1 MTRIILLYGVIS
13 GVVVGGSLLLSSL
26 VSEQAGFSVWIGY
39 LLMLLALSLIF
50 VAVRRYRDE
59 YQQGRISFVRGLL
72 VGAGI
77 TLISSCFYVAAWEV
91 ALTLTDYAFIDDYGS
106 MLREQAAAG
115 PEALRAD
122 REAQIA
128 AAQERYRNPL
138 FRLAITFLEIFP
150 VGLLVSAVCAGLLR
164 RRSGPSS
171 TIAS

>member
-1 MTRIILLYGVIS
+1 MARIILLFGVIS

-26 VSEQAGFSVWIGY
+26 VGEQAEFSVWIGY

-50 VAVRRYRDE
+50 IAVRRYRDE
-59 YQQGRISFVRGLL
+59 YRHGQITFVRGLL

-77 TLISSCFYVAAWEV
+77 TLVASCFYVAAWEL
-91 ALTLTDYAFIDDYGS
+91 ALVLTDYAFIDDYGET
-106 MLREQAAAG
+106 LLEQAAAA
-115 PEALRAD
+115 PQPQRAE
-122 REAQIA
+122 REAEIA
-128 AAQERYRNPL
+128 AMQARYRNPL
-138 FRLAITFLEIFP
+138 FRLPVTFLEIFP